1 MGAYPI
7 FDTFLWPCMVVQQ
20 CTATSSSSV
29 LWLHYKIWSQR
40 KWRRGEGDTNY
51 SSLACLLVPRLD
63 SLLDHNSTTKAT
75 SKEVDEIL
83 AHSNNGD

>member
-1 MGAYPI
+1 MKGTQTI
-7 FDTFLWPCMVVQQ
+7 LLSRM
-20 CTATSSSSV
+20 
-29 LWLHYKIWSQR
+29 
-40 KWRRGEGDTNY
+40 
-51 SSLACLLVPRLD
+51 LARSWPRLD